1 MLELIGWSVAGS
13 GLHER
18 LSKLMMLCV
27 SFFGILRSSDLG
39 SANVHK
45 GNVGWTQGHFILNYR
60 N

>member
-1 MLELIGWSVAGS
+1 MIELIGWSVAGS

-18 LSKLMMLCV
+18 LSKLMMFCV
-27 SFFGILRSSDLG
+27 SFFGIFRSSDLG

-45 GNVGWTQGHFILNYR
+45 GNVGWTQGDFILNYR